1 MTGLA
6 VVIISFLAGMTCA
19 AAGLR
24 RWLFVVNVHGESMQ
38 PTLDDGDRVLARRT
52 TLTHVR
58 RGDLV
63 ILERPDDTLHWT
75 RPPTGRTTGAA
86 RLLIKRVAAIP
97 GDPTPHHAAPTP
109 AGHTEPIVPPGHLVA
124 FGDNLHRSL
133 DSKQIGYF
141 PEDRL
146 IGVVLRPMRS
156 R

>member
-6 VVIISFLAGMTCA
+6 VATISFLAGMTCA

-24 RWLFVVNVHGESMQ
+24 RWLFVVNVHGESMR
-38 PTLDDGDRVLARRT
+38 PTLGDGDRVLARRT
-52 TLTHVR
+52 TLARVR

-63 ILERPDDTLHWT
+63 ILERPDDTLRWT
-75 RPPTGRTTGAA
+75 RPPTGRTATAA

-97 GDPTPHHAAPTP
+97 GDPTPQHTAR
-109 AGHTEPIVPPGHLVA
+109 HTEPLVPPGHLVA

-141 PEDRL
+141 PEDRVV
-146 IGVVLRPMRS
+146 GVVVRPMRG